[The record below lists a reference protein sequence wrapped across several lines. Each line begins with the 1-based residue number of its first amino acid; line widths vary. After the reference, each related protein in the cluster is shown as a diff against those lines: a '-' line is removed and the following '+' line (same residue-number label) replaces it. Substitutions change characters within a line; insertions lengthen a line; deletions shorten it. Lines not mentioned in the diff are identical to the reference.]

1 MSRFLPDAW
10 REVVADTSAV
20 INLNATG
27 HATEILEIFPSA
39 PAITISVR
47 AELRAAGDRGRHDFG
62 SLEELAFAGSLRVV
76 GVGAGAAIYQ
86 SLIEGKARETLD
98 DGEAATIARAA
109 AYGCSA
115 LIDDRKARR
124 ICSERFSDIPI
135 LYSVDLLLHHCVR
148 NVLGEQGQTEAI
160 FRALRDARMR
170 VPFKRLPEV
179 VALIGKDR
187 AAACPSLPKS
197 VRQVVGPG

>member
-10 REVVADTSAV
+10 RDVVADTSAV

-27 HATEILEIFPSA
+27 HAAEILGIFPSL
-39 PAITISVR
+39 PAIPTSVR
-47 AELRAAGDRGRHDFG
+47 AELRAAGDRGRQDLA
-62 SLEELAFAGSLRVV
+62 SLEELAFAGSLRIV

-86 SLIEGKARETLD
+86 SLIEGNARETLD

-109 AYGCSA
+109 AYGGSA

-124 ICSERFSDIPI
+124 ICSERSPDTPTF
-135 LYSVDLLLHHCVR
+135 YSVDLLLHRCVR
-148 NVLGEQGQTEAI
+148 DVLGEHGQTEAI
-160 FRALRDARMR
+160 FRALQEARMR

-187 AAACPSLPKS
+187 AAACRSLPSS
-197 VRQVVGPG
+197 VRQVIGPG